1 MVREGSP
8 AKRAAIVGAALKVF
22 LAEGYARAGVDAI
35 ATEAGVS
42 KRTIYDYYG
51 DKERLFL
58 AAIAETRAGHEEG
71 FEKLLAETLGDVTDL
86 EEALF
91 RFGQVF
97 ATAMAGSA
105 ERTAILRL
113 MVAEAAHFP
122 GLLADRPTRT
132 ALADRLEELG
142 RHGLLDVP
150 DPVEAAEFLG
160 VLVTG
165 PIQNRTWYGA
175 VPAEQ
180 DEIDHLVRAGVR
192 IFLAAYGSPGHHN

>member
-8 AKRAAIVGAALKVF
+8 AKRAAIVRAALKVF

-35 ATEAGVS
+35 AAEAGVS

-58 AAIAETRAGHEEG
+58 AAIAETRAGHEKG
-71 FEKLLAETLGDVTDL
+71 FEALLQETIDDVTDL
-86 EEALF
+86 EDALF
-91 RFGQVF
+91 RFGRVF
-97 ATAMAGSA
+97 ATEVAKSA
-105 ERTAILRL
+105 ERTEIMRL
-113 MVAEAAHFP
+113 MIAEAAHFP

-132 ALADRLEELG
+132 ALADRLEALH
-142 RHGLLDVP
+142 RRGLLDVP

-165 PIQNRTWYGA
+165 PVQNRTWYGA
-175 VPAEQ
+175 VPVDQ
-180 DEIDHLVRAGVR
+180 DEIDHLVRSGVR
-192 IFLAAYGSPGHHN
+192 IFLAAYGR